1 MPRDYKIFLED
12 ILEAAER
19 IISYTGNPAVADFTK
34 DPRTLDAVI
43 RNLLVIGEAV
53 KSVPAS
59 VREKHPSVEWR
70 KWAGFRDV
78 LIHEYFGIKPNVI
91 RSVVEE
97 KISALHDQVKN
108 ILAEGR
114 GK

>member
-1 MPRDYKIFLED
+1 MPRDYKVFLED
-12 ILEAAER
+12 ILEAVER
-19 IISYTGNPAVADFTK
+19 IVAYTSDPATADFTK

-53 KSVPAS
+53 KSIPAS
-59 VREKHPSVEWR
+59 VRDKHPVVEWR
-70 KWAGFRDV
+70 KWAGLRDV

-91 RSVVEE
+91 RNVVEE
-97 KISALHDQVKN
+97 KITNLRNQVKD

-114 GK
+114 DK